1 MHEVTVDA
9 SADAALARMGYKSEL
24 PRNLSMMSILGLSF
38 AIMAAPFGLSTTM
51 YITLTDGQ
59 SVTIIWGWVLV
70 TLISIAIAASLAE
83 ICAVYPTAGGVYYWS
98 AMLSTKEWAPMMS
111 FIDGW
116 LTLVG
121 NWTVTLSIT
130 FSTGQL
136 ILSAISLWN
145 EDFVANAWQ
154 TILMFWAV
162 VLVCAV
168 VNIFFSKY
176 LDLINKVCIFWT
188 AASVLIILIVLLT
201 MADNRRDA
209 AFVFGHYDASDS
221 GWPSGWAFF
230 VGLLQAAYTLTGYG
244 MVAAMCE
251 EVQNPHREVPKAIVL
266 SVVAAGITGLIYLI
280 PILFVLPTVKDLL
293 SVASG
298 QPIGLIF
305 KTATGSAG
313 GGFGLLFLI
322 LGIAMFAGIGSL
334 TAASRCTYAFARDGA
349 IPGFRIWRKVNKRLD
364 VPVYAILLSAAV
376 DCLLG
381 LIYFGSTAAFN
392 SFTGVATICLSTS
405 YGLPILISMVRG
417 RRDLK
422 NSTFS
427 LGKFG
432 YAINAVTVCWIVLA
446 VALFCMPV
454 FLPVTASSMNY
465 ASVVFA
471 GFAAISIIWYIVYAR
486 KHFTG
491 PPASAE
497 ERRRSGG
504 PYSKLEQPPLILA
517 RYLQEKSP
525 PELAHRK
532 FPVSSH
538 EGPARFEA
546 SDLTM
551 SDSVDRVFVHALN
564 TVKRIPR
571 TGTARPPAS
580 ERLKLYGL
588 YKQSMEGDVEGVM
601 DRPVGNTADVYAE
614 CEKWDAWYA
623 QRGLSR
629 TEAKRRYIST
639 LIDTMHRYA
648 SQTPEAREL
657 VAELEFVWD
666 QIKSNTSSSSSSSP
680 VQNVGVPR
688 LPQPNYAS
696 IGGRLARPNYEDRIA
711 MARDDHSHGR
721 NHGDSR
727 LRVLSPVSQPDG
739 LYQRRGNMDV
749 ADEEEAQVL
758 EDEDEEDEEEEEYEE
773 AQDTLYE
780 DDDDNDNNQ
789 SQQNSQRFDDDHDE
803 AQSRGR
809 TRGLQP
815 APAAGDKK
823 HRVVSSGERDRRWR
837 RRVEQALTKMTAE
850 IAAVREQMEARAL
863 ANRRRSA
870 LWTWLKWIVW
880 VTFRQIIFD
889 LAILGMV
896 LIWMR
901 IKGDRRLEEKLKVG
915 WSEVKTRLAKLKS
928 LRRFPRLDIF

>member
-1 MHEVTVDA
+1 MHAATVDA

-24 PRNLSMMSILGLSF
+24 PRNLSMLSILGLSF

-162 VLVCAV
+162 VLVCAM

-188 AASVLIILIVLLT
+188 AASVIIILIVLLS

-364 VPVYAILLSAAV
+364 VPVYAVLLSAAV

-422 NSTFS
+422 ESTFS
-427 LGKFG
+427 LGAFG

-446 VALFCMPV
+446 VVLFCMPV
-454 FLPVTASSMNY
+454 SLPVTASSMNY

-471 GFAAISIIWYIVYAR
+471 GFATISIICAV
-486 KHFTG
+486 
-491 PPASAE
+491 
-497 ERRRSGG
+497 RSGG
-504 PYSKLEQPPLILA
+504 PSSKLEQPPLILA
-517 RYLQEKSP
+517 RYLQEKPP
-525 PELAHRK
+525 PEFVDRK

-538 EGPARFEA
+538 EGLARFEA

-571 TGTARPPAS
+571 TGTARPPAA

-680 VQNVGVPR
+680 MQNVGVPP

-696 IGGRLARPNYEDRIA
+696 IGGRLARPIYEDIIA
-711 MARDDHSHGR
+711 TARDNHSRER

-739 LYQRRGNMDV
+739 LYERRGNKDMGD
-749 ADEEEAQVL
+749 EEAQVL
-758 EDEDEEDEEEEEYEE
+758 EDEDEEDEDEEEYEE
-773 AQDTLYE
+773 AQDTIYE
-780 DDDDNDNNQ
+780 DDDDNDDDDDNNNNSNSNSNSQ
-789 SQQNSQRFDDDHDE
+789 SQENSHRFDDDPDE

-815 APAAGDKK
+815 ATAAGDKK

-863 ANRRRSA
+863 ASRRRSA

-880 VTFRQIIFD
+880 VTLRQIIFD

-928 LRRFPRLDIF
+928 LRRFPGLDMV

>member
-1 MHEVTVDA
+1 MHEATVDA

-162 VLVCAV
+162 VLVCAM

-188 AASVLIILIVLLT
+188 AASVIIILIVLLT

-266 SVVAAGITGLIYLI
+266 SVIAAGITGLIYLI

-405 YGLPILISMVRG
+405 YGLPIFISMIRG

-422 NSTFS
+422 DSTFS
-427 LGKFG
+427 LGAFG
-432 YAINAVTVCWIVLA
+432 YAINAITVCWIVLA
-446 VALFCMPV
+446 VVLFCMPV
-454 FLPVTASSMNY
+454 SLPVTASSMNY

-497 ERRRSGG
+497 E
-504 PYSKLEQPPLILA
+504 LEQPPLILA
-517 RYLQEKSP
+517 RYLQEKPP
-525 PELAHRK
+525 PEFVDRK

-538 EGPARFEA
+538 EGQARFEA

-571 TGTARPPAS
+571 TGTARPPAA

-666 QIKSNTSSSSSSSP
+666 QIKSNASSSSSSSP
-680 VQNVGVPR
+680 MQNVGVPP

-696 IGGRLARPNYEDRIA
+696 IGGRLARPIYEDIIA
-711 MARDDHSHGR
+711 TARDNHSRER
-721 NHGDSR
+721 NRGDPR

-739 LYQRRGNMDV
+739 LYERRGNREV
-749 ADEEEAQVL
+749 ADDEVRVP
-758 EDEDEEDEEEEEYEE
+758 EDEDDEDEEEEEYEE
-773 AQDTLYE
+773 AQDTIYE
-780 DDDDNDNNQ
+780 DDDDNDNNNNSNNQ
-789 SQQNSQRFDDDHDE
+789 SQQNSHRFDDDPDE

-815 APAAGDKK
+815 PTAAGDKK

-863 ANRRRSA
+863 ASRRRSA

-880 VTFRQIIFD
+880 VTLRQIIFD

-928 LRRFPRLDIF
+928 LRRFPGLDIV

>member
-1 MHEVTVDA
+1 MHAATVDA

-24 PRNLSMMSILGLSF
+24 PRNLSMLSILGLSF

-162 VLVCAV
+162 VLVCAM

-188 AASVLIILIVLLT
+188 AASVIIILIVLLS

-364 VPVYAILLSAAV
+364 VPVYAVLLSAAV

-422 NSTFS
+422 ESTFS
-427 LGKFG
+427 LGAFG

-446 VALFCMPV
+446 VVLFCMPV
-454 FLPVTASSMNY
+454 SLPVTASSMNY

-471 GFAAISIIWYIVYAR
+471 GFATISIICAV
-486 KHFTG
+486 
-491 PPASAE
+491 
-497 ERRRSGG
+497 RSGG
-504 PYSKLEQPPLILA
+504 PSSKLEQPPLILA
-517 RYLQEKSP
+517 RYLQEKPP
-525 PELAHRK
+525 PEFVDRK

-538 EGPARFEA
+538 EGQARFEA

-571 TGTARPPAS
+571 TGTARPPAA

-680 VQNVGVPR
+680 MQNVGVPP

-696 IGGRLARPNYEDRIA
+696 IGGRLARPIYEDIIA
-711 MARDDHSHGR
+711 TARDNHSRER

-739 LYQRRGNMDV
+739 LYERRGNKDMGD
-749 ADEEEAQVL
+749 EEAQVL
-758 EDEDEEDEEEEEYEE
+758 EDEDEEDEDEEEYEE
-773 AQDTLYE
+773 AQDTIYE
-780 DDDDNDNNQ
+780 DDDDNDDDDDNNNNSSSNSNSNSQ
-789 SQQNSQRFDDDHDE
+789 SQENSHRFDDDPDE

-815 APAAGDKK
+815 ATAAGDKK

-863 ANRRRSA
+863 ASRRRSA

-880 VTFRQIIFD
+880 VTLRQIIFD

-928 LRRFPRLDIF
+928 LRRFPGLDMV